1 MVDDSA
7 ALIDSAQRIPFAPA
21 EGSSLIYRR
30 FGRTEQQISVL
41 SLGSMR
47 LVNVP
52 PAQAQATVEAA
63 VAAGINHI
71 ETAQAYGHA
80 EALLGELLRALP
92 IPRHQLIL
100 TSKLTPTAQLQ
111 EQLQG
116 SLRRLGVEYLDQ
128 FAFHGINLPEHLE
141 WVLREGLP
149 ILRQAQKE
157 GWVRHIGFSTHGS
170 LELIL
175 TAIQTG
181 CFDFVNLHYHFFQ
194 QRNQPVLEAATQ
206 QDMGVFII
214 SPADKGGMLYH
225 PPQRLQ
231 ECCQPF
237 SPLEFAYRFLLADP
251 RIQTLSLGITHPE
264 ELQTALTALEN
275 PEGWLQEGAAIQER
289 LRQAE
294 LERLGATRCAQ
305 CYACLPCPEGIHI
318 PEVLRLRNLAIAHD
332 MKEFG
337 QYRYN
342 MFGQAG
348 HWFPGV
354 TGDRCTECG
363 DCLPRCPEQLRIP
376 DLLMETHQLL
386 HRAPIRRLWE

>member
-1 MVDDSA
+1 M
-7 ALIDSAQRIPFAPA
+7 
-21 EGSSLIYRR
+21 IYRR
-30 FGRTEQQISVL
+30 FGRTEQRISVF

-80 EALLGELLRALP
+80 ESLLGEILQTLP
-92 IPRHQLIL
+92 VPRQQLIL
-100 TSKLTPTAQLQ
+100 TTKLTPQPQDQLR
-111 EQLQG
+111 ESLQG
-116 SLRRLGVEYLDQ
+116 SLTRLRVDYLDQ
-128 FAFHGINLPEHLE
+128 LAFHGINLPEHLQ
-141 WVLREGLP
+141 WVLQEGLP
-149 ILRQAQKE
+149 VLRQAQKE
-157 GWVRHIGFSTHGS
+157 GWVGHIGFSTHGS
-170 LELIL
+170 LDLIL
-175 TAIQTG
+175 EAIQTG
-181 CFDFVNLHYHFFQ
+181 SFDFVNLHYHFFQ
-194 QRNQPVLEAATQ
+194 QRNRSALEAAAQ

-231 ECCQPF
+231 EVCQPF

-251 RIQTLSLGITHPE
+251 RIHTLSLGITQPQ
-264 ELQTALTALEN
+264 ELQTAWAALRD
-275 PEGWLQEGAAIQER
+275 PEGGWGNVLRQVQQRLQEREQEH
-289 LRQAE
+289 
-294 LERLGATRCAQ
+294 LGTTRCAQ

-318 PEVLRLRNLAIAHD
+318 PEVLRLRNLALAHD
-332 MKEFG
+332 MTEFG

-354 TGDRCTECG
+354 TADCCTECG
-363 DCLPRCPEQLRIP
+363 DCLPRCPEQLQIP
-376 DLLMETHQLL
+376 DLLRETHQLL
-386 HRAPIRRLWE
+386 HRSPIRRLWE